1 MRYVQFLLACLL
13 VLGTADALFQNTS
26 PQMYVDR
33 YNSNIDQ
40 APQALRELL
49 GSERVEI
56 NILLNNGTLYM
67 FGLET
72 FKGRIVASYP
82 GGIDD
87 PTITIETSESTIQK
101 VVSSNDPVAAFKD
114 AKDKGEVKIEATRL
128 TTRLKLALVLAS
140 ADVFKYFLG
149 VFFGQR

>member
-1 MRYVQFLLACLL
+1 M
-13 VLGTADALFQNTS
+13 
-26 PQMYVDR
+26 
-33 YNSNIDQ
+33 
-40 APQALRELL
+40 LRELL

-67 FGLET
+67 LGLET

-82 GGIDD
+82 GGIED
-87 PTITIETSESTIQK
+87 PTITIETSESTIQR
-101 VVSSNDPVAAFKD
+101 VASSNDHVAAFKD
-114 AKDKGEVKIEATRL
+114 AKDKGDVKIEATRL

-149 VFFGQR
+149 IFFA